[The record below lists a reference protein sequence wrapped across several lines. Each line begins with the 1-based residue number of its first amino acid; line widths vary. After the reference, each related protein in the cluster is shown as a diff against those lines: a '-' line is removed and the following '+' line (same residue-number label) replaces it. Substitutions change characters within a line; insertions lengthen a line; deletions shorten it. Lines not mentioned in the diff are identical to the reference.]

1 MSGTSS
7 PPAVALVIPA
17 LNESESIAG
26 VVAAVRRYGQPI
38 VVDDGSTDGTG
49 VLAIAAGAVVV
60 THATNRGYDRA
71 LESGLK
77 RAVDD
82 GYDFVVTLDAD
93 GQHKPELLAPV
104 LEQLFAGADMVI
116 GVRDRHQRFSESVF
130 STTAKLL
137 WGIADPLCGMKG
149 YRIARLG
156 AISGLCTYASIG
168 TELALRAARSGWRIA
183 QVPIS
188 TSSRK
193 GASRF
198 GAGVRANWMI
208 LKALGLGLFLART
221 LPGQAR
227 AKA

>member
-1 MSGTSS
+1 MSNTASR
-7 PPAVALVIPA
+7 PVIAVVIPA
-17 LNESESIAG
+17 LNESESIAA
-26 VVAAVRRYGQPI
+26 VVAAVRCYGQPI

-49 VLAIAAGAVVV
+49 SLASVAGAVVV
-60 THATNRGYDRA
+60 SHVVNRGYDRA

-93 GQHKPELLAPV
+93 GQHKPELLVV
-104 LEQLFAGADMVI
+104 LVEQLFAGADMVI
-116 GVRDRHQRFSESVF
+116 GVRDRHQRFSESIF
-130 STTAKLL
+130 SVTAKLL

-149 YRIARLG
+149 YRIARLRK
-156 AISGLCTYASIG
+156 IPEFYTYASIG

-193 GASRF
+193 GVSRF
-198 GAGVRANWMI
+198 GGGIRANWMI
-208 LKALGLGLFLART
+208 LKALGLGLFLTRPLLYT
-221 LPGQAR
+221 YQ
-227 AKA
+227 

>member
-1 MSGTSS
+1 MNSTVS
-7 PPAVALVIPA
+7 PPTVALVIPA
-17 LNESESIAG
+17 LNESESIAA
-26 VVAAVRRYGQPI
+26 VVAAVRGYGQPI
-38 VVDDGSTDGTG
+38 VVDDGSSDGTG
-49 VLAIAAGAVVV
+49 DLASAAGAVVV
-60 THATNRGYDRA
+60 THAANRGYDRA

-93 GQHKPELLAPV
+93 GQHKPELLA
-104 LEQLFAGADMVI
+104 LLLAQLFAGADMVI

-130 STTAKLL
+130 SITAKLL
-137 WGIADPLCGMKG
+137 WGIDDPLCGMKG
-149 YRIARLG
+149 YRVARLG
-156 AISGLCTYASIG
+156 AIPGLCTYASIG

-198 GAGVRANWMI
+198 GVGLRANWMI
-208 LKALGLGLFLART
+208 LKALGLGLFLARP
-221 LPGQAR
+221 LPVQTSV
-227 AKA
+227 KA